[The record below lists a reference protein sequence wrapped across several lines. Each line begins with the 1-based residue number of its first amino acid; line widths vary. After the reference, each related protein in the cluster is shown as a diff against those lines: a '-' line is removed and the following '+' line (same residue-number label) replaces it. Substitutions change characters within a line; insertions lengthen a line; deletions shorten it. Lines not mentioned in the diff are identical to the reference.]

1 MKKVIIFSIVLLFG
15 FSSSVSGQ
23 DATRILESTM
33 EAMGGLEKWKSI
45 AQVTMNYAG
54 HQYWLEQSENPDG
67 PYLVSYLVS
76 KEVHGV
82 WRPILYKKDSTRHF
96 QVKRPTVSENMING
110 NKGLMTFR
118 GRSFPMPYQLRGP
131 LVQWVQL
138 APEQLI
144 LAALKNNPDQ
154 QAETEVD
161 GTPHLVITFKENRL
175 ERRLFINKHTRLLSK
190 AEIESHQP
198 NNLFDNPWGKY
209 SVTIKYNLQ
218 WLHKDGIRYPAQ
230 WDVYKMGKPWQSI
243 TIFDISFQQQVDET
257 LFKIPEG
264 TPPAAEA
271 VSADK
276 TPLKTEGIIE
286 VAPNIF
292 TIPGSW
298 HLGHVVQADGIVVI
312 EGAISSGYSQQHL
325 EFLRKRYPNKPI
337 KAVIATSDAWPHIGG
352 IREYAANEIP
362 IYTHQ
367 LNQQIISDLLTSDRS
382 LNPDSQALDPKQPN
396 FNLIANPQILNDPET
411 PIEIYP
417 VNGEAGERMIALYF
431 PKQKVLYASDL
442 IQMTGRKRDRFF
454 APQYLSEVKALI
466 DRHDLKIETVFAMHL
481 SPIPWSRVTEAL
493 KAYQK

>member
-1 MKKVIIFSIVLLFG
+1 ME
-15 FSSSVSGQ
+15 
-23 DATRILESTM
+23 ILDSTI
-33 EAMGGLEKWKSI
+33 EAMGGLEKWKDI
-45 AQVTMNYAG
+45 AQVTMKYAG
-54 HQYWLEQSENPDG
+54 HQYWLEQSENPEG

-82 WRPILYKKDSTRHF
+82 WRQLLFKKDSTRHF
-96 QVKRPTVSENMING
+96 QVKRPSVSENVING
-110 NKGLMTFR
+110 NAGLMNFR
-118 GRSFPMPYQLRGP
+118 GRSFPMPYQLKGP
-131 LVQWVQL
+131 LVQWMQL
-138 APEQLI
+138 APERLI
-144 LAALKNNPDQ
+144 LAARNSNPEQ
-154 QAETEVD
+154 QREEIVD
-161 GTPHLVITFKENRL
+161 GTPHLVVTFRKNELNRK
-175 ERRLFINKHTRLLSK
+175 LFINKNTRLLTK

-209 SVTIKYNLQ
+209 TVTIKYNLQ
-218 WLHKDGIRYPAQ
+218 WLHKRGIRYPAQ

-243 TIFDISFQQQVDET
+243 TIFDISFQQQIDEA

-264 TPPAAEA
+264 IPEAAEA

-298 HLGHVVQADGIVVI
+298 HLGHVVQADGVVVI

-325 EFLRKRYPNKPI
+325 GFLRKRYPDKPI
-337 KAVIATSDAWPHIGG
+337 KAVMATSDAWPHIGG
-352 IREYAANEIP
+352 IREFAANGIP

-367 LNQQIISDLLTSDRS
+367 LNQKIISDLLAADRS
-382 LNPDSQALDPKQPN
+382 LNPDSQATSPKQPN
-396 FNLIANPQILNDPET
+396 FNLIANKLVLSDPET
-411 PIEIYP
+411 PVEIYS

-431 PKQKVLYASDL
+431 PKQKVLYTSDL

-454 APQYLSEVKALI
+454 APQYLSEVKALV
-466 DRHDLKIETVFAMHL
+466 DRHDLKVEIVFAMHL